1 MVSHEDIPAIIIVGI
16 MWGCTNPFMR
26 NGAKDYKQAPA
37 APPAP
42 PAGDNDERNQ
52 DHHPIIGNSDSKS
65 NKRHNPSTTTT
76 IDHPKSSTNVAD
88 ETNKPTTTT
97 TNEPSSSS
105 SFFAGITRT
114 LLEFRRPGVFLPYLL
129 NQSGSLLYY
138 KLAATADMTTAV
150 PACNALAMVFSSLTS
165 YLLGERLDKPGR
177 AFAGALL
184 VSLGVII
191 CMVAT
196 EDVFSDNDSSSSS
209 SSPTTRRTQVDEL

>member
-26 NGAKDYKQAPA
+26 NGTKDDKPENQEQQQAA
-37 APPAP
+37 
-42 PAGDNDERNQ
+42 AGDNDERNQ
-52 DHHPIIGNSDSKS
+52 DHNHPNVSNSDSKS
-65 NKRHNPSTTTT
+65 NNKRHDPSTTTV
-76 IDHPKSSTNVAD
+76 DHPKSDTNATD
-88 ETNKPTTTT
+88 END
-97 TNEPSSSS
+97 ESSSS
-105 SFFAGITRT
+105 SSIFASITRT
-114 LLEFRRPGVFLPYLL
+114 LLEFRHPSVFLPYLL
-129 NQSGSLLYY
+129 NQSGSILYY

-165 YLLGERLDKPGR
+165 YLLGERLDKPMR

-196 EDVFSDNDSSSSS
+196 EEAFSELGSLSSSSS
-209 SSPTTRRTQVDEL
+209 RRTQVDEL